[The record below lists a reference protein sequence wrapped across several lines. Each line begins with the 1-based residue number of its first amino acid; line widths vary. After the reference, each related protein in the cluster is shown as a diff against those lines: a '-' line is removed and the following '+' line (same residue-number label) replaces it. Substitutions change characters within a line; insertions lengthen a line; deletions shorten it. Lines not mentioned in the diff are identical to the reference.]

1 MSPESPAKQEN
12 SQDMSLEHTVNTGI
26 KAAMLARDETT
37 LRALRAIKAAI
48 LLAKTSEGA
57 TSGMTAEDEVRML
70 QKMVKQRKDSLEIFT
85 AQKREDLAQREREEI
100 EVIERYLPAR
110 MTPDELREEIGRIIQ
125 ETGAESLKDLGKVMG
140 VATRR
145 LSGKADGKEV
155 SDMAKSLLAG

>member
-1 MSPESPAKQEN
+1 
-12 SQDMSLEHTVNTGI
+12 MSLEHTVNTGI

-57 TSGMTAEDEVRML
+57 SSGMTAEDEVRML

-85 AQKREDLAQREREEI
+85 AQKRDDLAQREREEI
-100 EVIERYLPAR
+100 EVIERFLPAR
-110 MTPDELREEIGRIIQ
+110 MTPEELREEIGRIIQ
-125 ETGAESLKDLGKVMG
+125 ETDAVSLKDLGKVMG

>member
-26 KAAMLARDETT
+26 KAAMLAREEAT

-85 AQKREDLAQREREEI
+85 AQKRDDLAQREREEI

-110 MTPDELREEIGRIIQ
+110 MTPDELREEIVRIIQ

-140 VATRR
+140 VATRK